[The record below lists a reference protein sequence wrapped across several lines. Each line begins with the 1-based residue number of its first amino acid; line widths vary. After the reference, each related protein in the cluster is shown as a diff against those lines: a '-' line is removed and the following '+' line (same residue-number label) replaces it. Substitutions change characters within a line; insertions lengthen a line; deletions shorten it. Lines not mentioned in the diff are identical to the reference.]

1 MSKNQD
7 SSEQQ
12 NLKGM
17 LLTDQLKSLLNFV
30 FQETENEPKECS
42 EMQKGIL
49 AKIIINLKLDS

>member
-1 MSKNQD
+1 MMSKNQD

-12 NLKGM
+12 NLKDI

-30 FQETENEPKECS
+30 FQETEPKECS